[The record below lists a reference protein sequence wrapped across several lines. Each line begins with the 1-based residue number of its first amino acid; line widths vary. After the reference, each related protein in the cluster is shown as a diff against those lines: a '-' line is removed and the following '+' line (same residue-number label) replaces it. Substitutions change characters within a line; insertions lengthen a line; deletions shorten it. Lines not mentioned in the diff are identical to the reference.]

1 MDEVGASPPDLP
13 ESGSVSSRLVSSLAL
28 GLLAGLLSV
37 GCSEEPV
44 PRQPQPPG
52 DVSPEPA
59 PPFDPRTEP
68 AEAVLSM
75 VPQHASVVTVTDWD
89 RVRVQLGQPDLT
101 SDDLMT
107 DRLEFW
113 RRAETEAAA
122 LTSGLLREEASRLA
136 LDYGFT
142 QDDVDWEARFTG
154 GGRPGFEIAL
164 RPGLPLDGVR
174 RAVADGV
181 GPLAGA
187 ELWRADHL
195 VVSGVADQDV
205 WAHETRWA
213 PLVDE
218 PAAATYLQRGCIP
231 LDRALGPDA
240 GVAER
245 DALLALQSEGHPVT
259 TLDPL
264 DGFAVSFG
272 DHEATVRVEP
282 DRDDLFERL
291 RIGEA
296 WPVPGFPQSYVD
308 GAADPASGRIGYSL
322 PRPPAAVGLALREE
336 LPFAVCDEVGEEPTG
351 G

>member
-1 MDEVGASPPDLP
+1 M
-13 ESGSVSSRLVSSLAL
+13 SSLAV
-28 GLLAGLLSV
+28 GLLAGLLAV
-37 GCSEEPV
+37 GCAEDPATR
-44 PRQPQPPG
+44 PPQPPA
-52 DVSPEPA
+52 DASPEPA
-59 PPFDPRTEP
+59 PPFDDRAEP

-75 VPQHASVVTVTDWD
+75 VPQRASVVTVTDWD

-107 DRLEFW
+107 DRLELW
-113 RRAETEAAA
+113 RRAGTEVAA
-122 LTSGLLREEASRLA
+122 LTSGLLRQEESRLA

-154 GGRPGFEIAL
+154 QGGPGFVIAL

-187 ELWRADHL
+187 ELRSADHL

-218 PAAATYLQRGCIP
+218 PAAATYLQRGCVP

-296 WPVPGFPQSYVD
+296 WPVAGFPQTYVD

-322 PRPPAAVGLALREE
+322 PRPPAAVGLALVQQ
-336 LPFAVCDEVGEEPTG
+336 LPFAVCDEVVAGEGPTG
-351 G
+351 R